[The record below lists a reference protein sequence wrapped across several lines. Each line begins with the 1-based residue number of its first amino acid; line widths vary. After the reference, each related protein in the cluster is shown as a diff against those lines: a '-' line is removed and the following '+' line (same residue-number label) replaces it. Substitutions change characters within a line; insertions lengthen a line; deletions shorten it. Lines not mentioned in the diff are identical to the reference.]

1 MLKTN
6 ILIFINMIQLKSLL
20 NEQLGGRNAVFKQAP
35 VDKPGVVSPFNAKTV
50 AKMIYDS
57 KGYFNDDEELTKNAI
72 VKNIKNVSQYKQV
85 NTELQKLTSGRGIGE
100 YLRSFLNNVDR
111 LDIIRSLIS
120 VLPQTDWNW
129 TIVKIMPYPDFKNLI
144 KSNPTLWD
152 KWTGKVSTNAL
163 TAAELKLIN
172 IYKPERDFEKIT
184 GSNITNYSQHKKLRL
199 IFPKNKF
206 ELNLVSTFKVLFGI
220 ITGAF
225 TSVSS
230 AMKIVDK
237 LHKDG
242 VVVDELVIGSHGN
255 GKTLLMAMEGTQYNF
270 NTEFLQKLKNIIH
283 PGTKIF
289 FTACYG
295 ADQLEQIKTAAE
307 QLSVGVY
314 AVAGVYIPVLNIAQ
328 KGFYWASPK
337 KINKSTQTQ
346 QPWVLKNNDLII
358 YTQRT
363 STKTDQIP
371 ITIDINSKLTG
382 GYKLGLISTVVD
394 TTEYNEINSEFRN
407 SYNQKNSIQ
416 KTDELN
422 LKDLWNDKIENIIR
436 TNDNLLNNWR
446 KIRENFDKIKWNNE
460 IQSGNVIIKVN
471 TVDIRTLP
479 LIHKSLNID
488 NQFLLKYGYCKQVTS
503 SPISWI

>member
-1 MLKTN
+1 
-6 ILIFINMIQLKSLL
+6 MIQLKQLL
-20 NEQLGGRNAVFKQAP
+20 CEQLGGRAAVFKQA
-35 VDKPGVVSPFNAKTV
+35 DADRYGVVSPFNAKKI
-50 AKMIYDS
+50 AKLIYDS
-57 KGYFNDDEELTKNAI
+57 KSFFNDDEVLVKNVI
-72 VKNIKNVSQYKQV
+72 VKNIKNIKQYGDV
-85 NTELQKLTSGRGIGE
+85 NTELQKLTSGRGIGM

-111 LDIIRSLIS
+111 LDIVRYLLN
-120 VLPQTDWNW
+120 VLPEQAWNW
-129 TIVKIMPYPDFKNLI
+129 TIVKIMPYPDFKKLI

-163 TAAELKLIN
+163 TAAEIKLIN
-172 IYKPERDFEKIT
+172 IYKSERDFEKIT
-184 GSNITNYSQHKKLRL
+184 GSNITNSQYKKLRL
-199 IFPKNKF
+199 IFPGNKF
-206 ELNLVSTFKVLFGI
+206 ELKLVSTIKVLFGI

-242 VVVDELVIGSHGN
+242 VVVDELVIGSHGD
-255 GKTLLMAMEGTQYNF
+255 GKTLLITMDGKRYNF
-270 NTEFLQKLKNIIH
+270 DTAFLQKLKNIIH

-307 QLSVGVY
+307 QLGVGVY
-314 AVAGVYIPVLNIAQ
+314 AAAGVYNPASNTAQ

-337 KINKSTQTQ
+337 KINKSNQTQ

-363 STKTDQIP
+363 STITPLIP
-371 ITIDINSKLTG
+371 ITININSKLTG
-382 GYKLGLISTVVD
+382 GYTLGQISTVVD
-394 TTEYNEINSEFRN
+394 TTEYNEINSQFRN

-422 LKDLWNDKIENIIR
+422 LKDLWKDKIENIIS

-471 TVDIRTLP
+471 NVDIRTLP

-488 NQFLLKYGYCKQVTS
+488 NQFLLKYGYCKQVAS
-503 SPISWI
+503 PPISWI